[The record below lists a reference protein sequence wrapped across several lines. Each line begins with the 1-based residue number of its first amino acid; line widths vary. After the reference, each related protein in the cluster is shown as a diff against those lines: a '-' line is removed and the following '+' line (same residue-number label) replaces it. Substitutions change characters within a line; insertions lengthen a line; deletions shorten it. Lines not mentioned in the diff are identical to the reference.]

1 MAIDKE
7 RHDKGERDFL
17 YIVGAKLNESRR
29 KKKLKQH
36 DVVSMLEEK
45 YQYKTSAQH
54 ISDLENGNGNLK
66 LYEAAILCSISFLG
80 GLLSVSYCAI
90 LGLALSSP
98 IPIAIP
104 SSFCVIPLN
113 FRILLIFSPVLI
125 SCFSPFAA
133 NSLLEMR
140 LHTILP

>member
-1 MAIDKE
+1 MKSIAKQRIDSIVYE
-7 RHDKGERDFL
+7 RL
-17 YIVGAKLNESRR
+17 
-29 KKKLKQH
+29 
-36 DVVSMLEEK
+36 
-45 YQYKTSAQH
+45 
-54 ISDLENGNGNLK
+54 LENIKKGVWKSGDK
-66 LYEAAILCSISFLG
+66 LPSEPELSKQLSGSISFLG
-80 GLLSVSYCAI
+80 VLLSVSYCAI